1 MYDLIIIGAGP
12 AGLSAALYAGRGK
25 LKTLVIEKTNVGGQ
39 LSLTNEIDNYPGS
52 IENADGFSLS
62 ERMKEQAE
70 KFEVEIIYEE
80 VVSIDFKNEIK
91 EIKTEKNIYKS
102 KVVIIATGASP
113 KKLGVTGED
122 EFFGKGVSYCATCD
136 APFFKDLDVYIQG
149 GGETA
154 LTEAAYISKFAKH
167 VYVVHRRDSFRASK
181 SSIQNCNILNNI
193 SYIYNSSII
202 EVSGEKFLNKIK
214 IKNLLTGEI
223 TNVEDKKDGL
233 GLFIFVGN
241 IPKTK
246 IYEGLLKMKNG
257 YICTD
262 DDMKTNIKGVFA
274 VGDVRDKKY
283 RQVVTAVSDGAISAM
298 AAEEYLQENKR

>member
-25 LKTLVIEKTNVGGQ
+25 LKTLVVEKTNVGGQ

-70 KFEVEIIYEE
+70 KFEAEIIYEE

-223 TNVEDKKDGL
+223 TNVEDEKDGL

>member
-25 LKTLVIEKTNVGGQ
+25 LKTLVVEKTNVGGQ

-70 KFEVEIIYEE
+70 KFEAEIIYEE

-283 RQVVTAVSDGAISAM
+283 R
-298 AAEEYLQENKR
+298 

>member
-25 LKTLVIEKTNVGGQ
+25 LKTLVVEKTNVGGQ

-70 KFEVEIIYEE
+70 KFEAEIIYEE